1 MVNKEEINCLD
12 SLCWLSSEEIS
23 KHQRILSNKLLIL
36 VNLAAFSCLD
46 SLFWLPLEKSI
57 LGNILAHWENNP
69 EIWEHILPIENIEL
83 EFSCLD
89 SLCWLPTEERGRY
102 SGSKQT
108 AGHKII
114 AFRLNAIITI
124 NNIIIIVVVVVVV
137 VVFVMFIIYLSV
149 IY

>member
-89 SLCWLPTEERGRY
+89 SLCWLPMEERGRY
-102 SGSKQT
+102 S
-108 AGHKII
+108 AGHN
-114 AFRLNAIITI
+114 RLLVTKLLL
-124 NNIIIIVVVVVVV
+124 
-137 VVFVMFIIYLSV
+137 FDWMPSSPSTTSSSLLLLLLLLLLFL
-149 IY
+149 